1 MVLIL
6 DVNNGELY
14 LFFSFLEAKILLLKS
29 RRSAPG
35 SVDVNLKGLKL
46 YFQLFDIW
54 FSLFKA
60 SFNCTAKRF
69 QKISYNVKWKCFFW
83 IEIERK
89 KGLTKNPTS
98 I

>member
-1 MVLIL
+1 M
-6 DVNNGELY
+6 
-14 LFFSFLEAKILLLKS
+14 LLKS